1 MTIST
6 RMGQSGLKNT
16 DPAIP
21 VVSAVTQDSAVNAAE
36 ADQTAPVELSLAE
49 EMVFSQY
56 LDTLPPDEALK
67 QLVAHIQTLGTRP
80 YVYTASPSD
89 RAAAIAYFKER
100 PLWTAEES
108 EEYERG
114 WQAYE
119 DEMKA
124 AELADAYEDE
134 LRDAE
139 LADIYYKEQ

>member
-21 VVSAVTQDSAVNAAE
+21 VVSAATQDSAVNAAE

-49 EMVFSQY
+49 EMAFSQY

-80 YVYTASPSD
+80 YVYTASPAD
-89 RAAAIAYFKER
+89 REAALAHLRKEVP
-100 PLWTAEES
+100 PLTAEEM
-108 EEYERG
+108 EE
-114 WQAYE
+114 
-119 DEMKA
+119 
-124 AELADAYEDE
+124 
-134 LRDAE
+134 RDREWRAVE
-139 LADIYYKEQ
+139 EEIRALS

>member
-36 ADQTAPVELSLAE
+36 ADQTAPVELS
-49 EMVFSQY
+49 